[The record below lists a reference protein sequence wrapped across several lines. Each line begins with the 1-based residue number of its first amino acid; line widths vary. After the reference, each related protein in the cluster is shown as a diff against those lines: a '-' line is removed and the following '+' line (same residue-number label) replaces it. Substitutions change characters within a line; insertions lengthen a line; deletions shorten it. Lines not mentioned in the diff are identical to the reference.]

1 MDYNHTR
8 ILLVRFQLIEFYL
21 RAIINKLRQD
31 PEDSSFI
38 LYSFKNYM
46 KQETKILMLSIIRF
60 ILGELIN

>member
-31 PEDSSFI
+31 SEDSSFI